1 MKPSLMHALIIH
13 IALPY
18 VNSFTAFF
26 LHFFRPELAE
36 YALFAIQAKKP
47 PESARTPAPPPHRL

>member
-1 MKPSLMHALIIH
+1 MRQEMKPSLMHALIIH
-13 IALPY
+13 IVPPN

-36 YALFAIQAKKP
+36 FACFAIQAKKP
-47 PESARTPAPPPHRL
+47 P